1 MADKW
6 VFKDIPDL
14 CRKVVWLSGVM
25 RGQSVTV
32 LGTFEELY
40 PIVNFILK
48 NTDYEVYDVDF
59 CSGAIDGYDF
69 EYGMTL
75 DDEDHMWVEK
85 AIRVKEDGTKSPV
98 YFNNLVFAYADVD
111 KELIKEN
118 KALLFDV
125 DDGEDEPKNEGLSGF
140 KFNQQPETFTFTIKD
155 NNKNLFE
162 TLWHLM

>member
-14 CRKVVWLSGVM
+14 CRKVVWLSKVM
-25 RGQSVTV
+25 RGQSVSV

-48 NTDYEVYDVDF
+48 NTDYEMYDVDF
-59 CSGAIDGYDF
+59 RSGEFDGYNL

-75 DDEDHMWVEK
+75 DDEGYMWIEK

-98 YFNNLVFAYADVD
+98 YFDNIVFAYNDVD

-125 DDGEDEPKNEGLSGF
+125 DDGEDEPKEEFLSGF
-140 KFNQQPETFTFTIKD
+140 KFNKPESFTFTIKD

-162 TLWHLM
+162 TLWRLM

>member
-6 VFKDIPDL
+6 VFKDIEDL
-14 CRKVVWLSGVM
+14 CRNVVWLSKVM

-48 NTDYEVYDVDF
+48 NTDYEMYDVDF
-59 CSGAIDGYDF
+59 RSGEIDGYNL
-69 EYGMTL
+69 EYAMTL
-75 DDEDHMWVEK
+75 DDEGYMWIEK

-98 YFNNLVFAYADVD
+98 YFDDLVFAYTDVD

-125 DDGEDEPKNEGLSGF
+125 DDGEDEPKYEHLSEL
-140 KFNQQPETFTFTIKD
+140 KFNKPEIFTFTIKD

>member
-6 VFKDIPDL
+6 VFNDIEDL
-14 CRKVVWLSGVM
+14 CRNVVWLSRVM

-40 PIVNFILK
+40 PIVNYILK
-48 NTDYEVYDVDF
+48 NTDYELFDVDF
-59 CSGAIDGYDF
+59 RSGEIDGYNL

-75 DDEDHMWVEK
+75 DDEGYMWIEK

-98 YFNNLVFAYADVD
+98 YFDNLVFAYTDVD

-125 DDGEDEPKNEGLSGF
+125 DDGEDEPKYEHLSGL
-140 KFNQQPETFTFTIKD
+140 KFNKPEIFTFTVKD
-155 NNKNLFE
+155 IDKALGKLFDI
-162 TLWHLM
+162 

>member
-6 VFKDIPDL
+6 VFKDIEDL
-14 CRKVVWLSGVM
+14 CRNVVWLSKVM

-48 NTDYEVYDVDF
+48 NTDYEMYDVDF
-59 CSGAIDGYDF
+59 RSGEIDGYNL
-69 EYGMTL
+69 EYAMTL
-75 DDEDHMWVEK
+75 DDEGYMWIEK

-98 YFNNLVFAYADVD
+98 CFDELVFAYTDVD

-125 DDGEDEPKNEGLSGF
+125 DDGEDEPKDEGLSGF
-140 KFNQQPETFTFTIKD
+140 KFNKPESFTFTIKD

-162 TLWHLM
+162 TLWRLM